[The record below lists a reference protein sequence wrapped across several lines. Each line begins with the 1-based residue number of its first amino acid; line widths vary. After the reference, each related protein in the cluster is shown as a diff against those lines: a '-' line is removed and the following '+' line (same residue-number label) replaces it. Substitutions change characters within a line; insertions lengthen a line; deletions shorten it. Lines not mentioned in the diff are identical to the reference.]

1 MDYEM
6 EIEVFR
12 AGDYGSRG
20 VWSEDDLERIA
31 SDYSPQVHE
40 APITLDHSQ
49 SGPALGWVRAL
60 RRVGQALVARLGGL
74 DAEFLKRLKDGAFKK
89 RSVELYRQA
98 PATGRPY
105 LRAVTFLGAAAPA
118 VKGLADPVFTE
129 NPSPAPVF
137 SDNLSPDPVFTD
149 NLPSNPVFTAPSTSD
164 PNPSDDTFSD
174 PVSSPSA
181 ATAASPVSPSTPST
195 SSTQSTPR
203 PSLPDSVTAFCE
215 RLRREG
221 RLLPSWEAQGLLDFL
236 AALDDT
242 TPVAFGGTG
251 DDPESIPKTCR
262 AWFQAFLESLAPL
275 VPLGETVPTS
285 PMDPDHPAVWSNFS
299 DPGPSAAFFDP
310 SSVTLH
316 QRVCRLR
323 HTHPHLS
330 YSEALGTV
338 ADF

>member
-6 EIEVFR
+6 EMEVFR
-12 AGDYGSRG
+12 AGDYGPRG

-31 SDYSPQVHE
+31 ADYSPQVHE
-40 APITLDHSQ
+40 APVTLDHSQ
-49 SGPALGWVRAL
+49 NGPALGWVRAL

-118 VKGLADPVFTE
+118 VKGLADPVFTD
-129 NPSPAPVF
+129 NPVPDPVFSDKSSPAPVF
-137 SDNLSPDPVFTD
+137 SDNLSPDTVFTDNPLSNPVFTD
-149 NLPSNPVFTAPSTSD
+149 NP
-164 PNPSDDTFSD
+164 
-174 PVSSPSA
+174 
-181 ATAASPVSPSTPST
+181 PSTPST
-195 SSTQSTPR
+195 PSTLSTQSTPH
-203 PSLPDSVTAFCE
+203 PSLPDSVAVFCE

-221 RLLPSWEAQGLLDFL
+221 RLLPNWEAQGLRAFL

-242 TPVAFGGTG
+242 TPVTFAGTG
-251 DDPESIPKTCR
+251 GDSESVPQTCR

-275 VPLGETVPTS
+275 VPLGETVPAS

-330 YSEALGTV
+330 YSEALGAV

>member
-31 SDYSPQVHE
+31 ADYSPQVHE
-40 APITLDHSQ
+40 APVTLDHSQ

-74 DAEFLKRLKDGAFKK
+74 DAEFLTRLKDGAFKK

-98 PATGRPY
+98 PGTGRPY

-118 VKGLADPVFTE
+118 VKGLADPVFAE
-129 NPSPAPVF
+129 ESSLDPVLSDNLSPAPVF
-137 SDNLSPDPVFTD
+137 TD
-149 NLPSNPVFTAPSTSD
+149 NPPSTA
-164 PNPSDDTFSD
+164 
-174 PVSSPSA
+174 SSP
-181 ATAASPVSPSTPST
+181 ASLSTTSTPST
-195 SSTQSTPR
+195 LSTPSTPR
-203 PSLPDSVTAFCE
+203 PSLPDSVAVFCD

-221 RLLPSWEAQGLLDFL
+221 RLLPNWESQGLPGFL

-242 TPVAFGGTG
+242 TPVAFAKT
-251 DDPESIPKTCR
+251 DDDSESVPQTCR

-275 VPLGETVPTS
+275 VPLGETVPVS

-299 DPGPSAAFFDP
+299 DPGPAAAFFDP

-330 YSEALGTV
+330 YSEALGAV